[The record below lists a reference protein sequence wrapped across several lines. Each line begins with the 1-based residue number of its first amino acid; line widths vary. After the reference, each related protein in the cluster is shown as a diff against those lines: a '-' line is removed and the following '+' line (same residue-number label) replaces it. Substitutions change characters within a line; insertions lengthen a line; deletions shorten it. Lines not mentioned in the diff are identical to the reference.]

1 TSASNLPGRSSHHTS
16 EVKMS
21 IRTQQTETAQVMQ
34 KPDDDQL
41 YEYRIIELRKATDE
55 LAATSDDR
63 PLSTSLLDQRLDLA
77 GSLRLFGVA
86 IGTVPTA
93 AILFRLFVLDSSP
106 NPGVL
111 LLAILATAVTGL
123 VGYLT
128 AGGTAK
134 ALERVLSTS
143 FLRSLLLVPIIGL
156 AWGVISGAAGGLF
169 LFVLGALVGG
179 VIGGMVAGTA
189 LPLFVGLFS
198 LAAEEGEISIKRFL
212 PIAAGISGSAAALF
226 LGA

>member
-1 TSASNLPGRSSHHTS
+1 
-16 EVKMS
+16 MS

-34 KPDDDQL
+34 KLDDDQL

-156 AWGVISGAAGGLF
+156 AWGIISGAAGGLF
-169 LFVLGALVGG
+169 LFVLGAIVGG
-179 VIGGMVAGTA
+179 AIGGMVAGTA
-189 LPLFVGLFS
+189 LPLFVGLYS

>member
-1 TSASNLPGRSSHHTS
+1 MN
-16 EVKMS
+16 VM
-21 IRTQQTETAQVMQ
+21 TQQADTEQIR
-34 KPDDDQL
+34 PDLDDDHF
-41 YEYRIIELRKATDE
+41 YECRIVELRKAADE
-55 LAATSDDR
+55 LAATSGDR
-63 PLSTSLLDQRLDLA
+63 PISPRFLDQRMDLA
-77 GSLRLFGVA
+77 RSLRFFGIA

-106 NPGVL
+106 NPAVL
-111 LLAILATAVTGL
+111 LLAILTTLVTGF
-123 VGYLT
+123 VGYQT
-128 AGGTAK
+128 AGATSK

-156 AWGVISGAAGGLF
+156 AWGIISGAAGGLF
-169 LFVLGALVGG
+169 LFVLGAIVGG

-189 LPLFVGLFS
+189 LPLFVGLYS
-198 LAAEEGEISIKRFL
+198 LSAEEGEISVKRFL

>member
-1 TSASNLPGRSSHHTS
+1 MN
-16 EVKMS
+16 V
-21 IRTQQTETAQVMQ
+21 ITQQTETEQIR
-34 KPDDDQL
+34 PDLDDDQF
-41 YEYRIIELRKATDE
+41 YELRIMELRKAADE
-55 LAATSDDR
+55 LAETSCDQ
-63 PLSTSLLDQRLDLA
+63 PISTSLLDRRLDLST
-77 GSLRLFGVA
+77 SLRYFGFA

-106 NPGVL
+106 NPAVL
-111 LLAILATAVTGL
+111 LLAVLATAVTGL

-128 AGGTAK
+128 AGVTAA

-143 FLRSLLLVPIIGL
+143 FLRSLLLVPIVGL
-156 AWGVISGAAGGLF
+156 AWGIISGAAGGFF

-189 LPLFVGLFS
+189 LPLFVGLFN
-198 LAAEEGEISIKRFL
+198 LIADEGEISVKRFL

>member
-1 TSASNLPGRSSHHTS
+1 
-16 EVKMS
+16 M
-21 IRTQQTETAQVMQ
+21 MQ

-198 LAAEEGEISIKRFL
+198 LAAEEGDISIKRFL

>member
-1 TSASNLPGRSSHHTS
+1 MN
-16 EVKMS
+16 V
-21 IRTQQTETAQVMQ
+21 IRQRTETEQIT
-34 KPDDDQL
+34 PDLDDDQI
-41 YEYRIIELRKATDE
+41 YELRIMELRKAAHE
-55 LAATSDDR
+55 LAETSGDR
-63 PLSTSLLDQRLDLA
+63 EISTSFLARRLDLSTSLRF
-77 GSLRLFGVA
+77 FGIA

-106 NPGVL
+106 NPAVL
-111 LLAILATAVTGL
+111 LLAVLATLVTGL

-128 AGGTAK
+128 AGVTA
-134 ALERVLSTS
+134 ATLERVLSTS

-156 AWGVISGAAGGLF
+156 AWGIISGAAGGMF

-189 LPLFVGLFS
+189 LPLFVGLFN
-198 LAAEEGEISIKRFL
+198 LTAEEGEISVKRFL

>member
-1 TSASNLPGRSSHHTS
+1 
-16 EVKMS
+16 MS

-34 KPDDDQL
+34 KLDDDQL

-198 LAAEEGEISIKRFL
+198 LAAEEGDISIKRFL

>member
-1 TSASNLPGRSSHHTS
+1 
-16 EVKMS
+16 MS

-156 AWGVISGAAGGLF
+156 AWGIISGAAGGLF
-169 LFVLGALVGG
+169 LFVLGAIVGG
-179 VIGGMVAGTA
+179 AIGGMVAGTA
-189 LPLFVGLFS
+189 LPLFVGLYS

>member
-1 TSASNLPGRSSHHTS
+1 MNAMTQHIDS
-16 EVKMS
+16 EQ
-21 IRTQQTETAQVMQ
+21 IR
-34 KPDDDQL
+34 PDIDDDQL
-41 YEYRIIELRKATDE
+41 YEYRIIELRTAADE
-55 LAATSDDR
+55 LAATSNDS
-63 PLSTSLLDQRLDLA
+63 PISPSFLDQRIDMT
-77 GSLRLFGVA
+77 GSLRFFGIA

-106 NPGVL
+106 NPAVL
-111 LLAILATAVTGL
+111 LLAILATLVTGF

-128 AGGTAK
+128 AGATSK

-156 AWGVISGAAGGLF
+156 AWGIISGAAGGLF
-169 LFVLGALVGG
+169 LFVLGAIVGG

-189 LPLFVGLFS
+189 LPLFVGLYS
-198 LAAEEGEISIKRFL
+198 LVAEEGKISLKRFL
-212 PIAAGISGSAAALF
+212 PIAAGLSGSAAALF

>member
-1 TSASNLPGRSSHHTS
+1 MDVIAQKNET
-16 EVKMS
+16 EQ
-21 IRTQQTETAQVMQ
+21 IR
-34 KPDDDQL
+34 PDLDDDQFFEL
-41 YEYRIIELRKATDE
+41 RITELRKAADE
-55 LAATSDDR
+55 LAGTSGDR
-63 PLSTSLLDQRLDLA
+63 EISTSFLARRLDLSTSLRF
-77 GSLRLFGVA
+77 FGIA

-106 NPGVL
+106 NPAVL
-111 LLAILATAVTGL
+111 LLAVLATLVTGL

-128 AGGTAK
+128 AGVTA
-134 ALERVLSTS
+134 ATLERVLSTS

-156 AWGVISGAAGGLF
+156 AWGIISGAAGGLF

-189 LPLFVGLFS
+189 LPLFVGLFN
-198 LAAEEGEISIKRFL
+198 LTAEEGEISVKRFL
-212 PIAAGISGSAAALF
+212 PIAAGISGSVAALF